1 MPDAIAVLAA
11 LLDEDRST
19 LFITGAGI
27 SADSGLPT
35 YRGVGGLYDDAG
47 TDDGIP
53 IEEALSGPMFRRDP
67 GLTWKYIRQ
76 IEEACRGAEPN
87 RAHRVLATLEQ
98 RLSRVVVL
106 TQNVDGLHARAGSE
120 EVIAI
125 HGTVHDLH
133 CTRCSW
139 ADTVADYSAM
149 PPLPTCPSCGGVVRP
164 NVVLF
169 GEMLPVG
176 AVGRLESE
184 LATGFDVVVSMG
196 TSSLFPYIAAPVYLA
211 RQQGGQTFEV
221 NPGRTEVSNAV
232 HHRIETGAAAA
243 MGALSD
249 AMGLGV

>member
-1 MPDAIAVLAA
+1 M
-11 LLDEDRST
+11 
-19 LFITGAGI
+19 
-27 SADSGLPT
+27 
-35 YRGVGGLYDDAG
+35 
-47 TDDGIP
+47 
-53 IEEALSGPMFRRDP
+53 
-67 GLTWKYIRQ
+67 
-76 IEEACRGAEPN
+76 
-87 RAHRVLATLEQ
+87 
-98 RLSRVVVL
+98 
-106 TQNVDGLHARAGSE
+106 
-120 EVIAI
+120 
-125 HGTVHDLH
+125 
-133 CTRCSW
+133 
-139 ADTVADYSAM
+139 
-149 PPLPTCPSCGGVVRP
+149 RP